1 MNHSIT
7 SDLPAQQNSRLAYFP
22 VALFSSVMGM
32 AGLAIAWLKAAQAFN
47 LPLGPG
53 IGIRWLA
60 TLLYVFLLIVYTS
73 KLFRFPEEV
82 KKEWCHPVKINF
94 MAAITIGL
102 LLVSISWLSVPGVS
116 KWMWAVATLGHF
128 LLTIAVINSWLNKSH
143 YQITHA
149 NPAWF
154 IPVVGNI
161 LIPIAGVHHA
171 PADISWFF
179 FSIGLVFWVVLMTI
193 IFYRVFFHEP
203 LPAKLTPTLFIL
215 IAPPSVAFISYLALN
230 NHQLDGFARVL
241 YFFALFLTLLL
252 ASNALRFFRLPFA
265 ISAWAY
271 SFPLAAIT
279 IATTE
284 MATQSAGSF
293 YSLLAGLLLFVLSG
307 IILILIYRTLLAVK
321 RKQICLPEH

>member
-1 MNHSIT
+1 MSHSI
-7 SDLPAQQNSRLAYFP
+7 SSNLPAQQNSRLAYFP

-73 KLFRFPEEV
+73 KLFRFPDEV

-102 LLVSISWLSVPGVS
+102 LLVSISWLSAPGVS
-116 KWMWAVATLGHF
+116 KWMWAVATIGHF

-143 YQITHA
+143 YQITHV

-193 IFYRVFFHEP
+193 VFYRIFFHDP
-203 LPAKLTPTLFIL
+203 LPAKMTPTLFIL

-230 NHQLDGFARVL
+230 HHQLDGFARVL

-265 ISAWAY
+265 LSAWAY

-307 IILILIYRTLLAVK
+307 IILILTYRTLLAVK

>member
-1 MNHSIT
+1 MNHSISGT
-7 SDLPAQQNSRLAYFP
+7 LPAQQNSRLAYFP

-32 AGLAIAWLKAAQAFN
+32 AGLAIAWLKAAQAFG
-47 LPLGPG
+47 LPLDPG
-53 IGIRWLA
+53 IGIRWLV
-60 TLLYVFLLIVYTS
+60 TLLYAFLLIVYTS

-161 LIPIAGVHHA
+161 IVPIAGVHHA
-171 PADISWFF
+171 HADISWFF

-193 IFYRVFFHEP
+193 IFYRIFFHDP

-215 IAPPSVAFISYLALN
+215 IAPPAIAFISYLALDG
-230 NHQLDGFARVL
+230 QLNAFARVL

-252 ASNALRFFRLPFA
+252 GSNAMRFFRVPFA

-279 IATTE
+279 IATME
-284 MATQSAGSF
+284 MFARNPGTF
-293 YSLLAGLLLFVLSG
+293 YGILAALLLGILSL
-307 IILILIYRTLLAVK
+307 IILLLGYRTLLAVK
-321 RKQICLPEH
+321 HKQICLPEH